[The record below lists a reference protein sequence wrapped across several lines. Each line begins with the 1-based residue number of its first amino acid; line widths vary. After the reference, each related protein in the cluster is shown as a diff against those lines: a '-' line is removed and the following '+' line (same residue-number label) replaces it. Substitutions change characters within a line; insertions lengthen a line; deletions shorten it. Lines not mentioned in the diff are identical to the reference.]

1 MMRRNDRLMMRKLLA
16 TLVAV
21 LFAGPLGC
29 YNTYDITLD
38 ELGKAQEGGGSNAV
52 KVQTDVGDEVIV
64 TENSKIGVT
73 DKDGTY
79 HAVSPFNFTLTRGQL
94 VAPDEDLLL
103 GRDQIDTGN
112 VKVVSGTKTAL
123 LVAGGVA
130 AIIAGALV
138 ITLTA
143 EDRKE
148 FGEQ

>member
-1 MMRRNDRLMMRKLLA
+1 MRRNDRLMMRKLLA

>member
-1 MMRRNDRLMMRKLLA
+1 MMRKMLVM
-16 TLVAV
+16 LVAMT
-21 LFAGPLGC
+21 LAGPLGC
-29 YNTYDITLD
+29 YNTYNITLD
-38 ELGKAQEGGGSNAV
+38 ELGKAQEGGDSNAIKV
-52 KVQTDVGDEVIV
+52 KTEEGEEVVV
-64 TENSKIGVT
+64 TENTKLGVT
-73 DKDGTY
+73 DSGGTY

-103 GRDQIDTGN
+103 GRDQIETGN

-130 AIIAGALV
+130 AIVAGALF

-148 FGEQ
+148 FGEE